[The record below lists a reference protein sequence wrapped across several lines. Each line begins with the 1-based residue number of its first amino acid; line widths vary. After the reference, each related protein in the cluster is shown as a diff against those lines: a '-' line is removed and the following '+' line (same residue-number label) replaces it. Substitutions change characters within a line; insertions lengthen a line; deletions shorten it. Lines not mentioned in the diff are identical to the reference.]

1 MVYRYEMPFL
11 FYLLPH
17 ARVYLNNGEQT
28 KAVVTAV
35 FTCPHIFLSLTHD
48 FARTHS
54 DRSEIDGSYV
64 LIINL

>member
-1 MVYRYEMPFL
+1 MVCRCKIPFL

-17 ARVYLNNGEQT
+17 AHVYFNNGEQT
-28 KAVVTAV
+28 EAVATAV